1 MTDAY
6 EAYTKARGLRPVLV
20 AGITLDE
27 YTPMMSIGPG
37 GSRADGATG
46 ALLGDLPATLLHSTY
61 AESATRDGRT
71 FTLVVATISEAVAFA
86 RNLSCRERKVQRD
99 LARTELARFGDS
111 REVELESAEF
121 DERFALQ
128 APPGIDASWL
138 RQLFTPA
145 LIDWLT
151 TNAPQ
156 GFCFELNEGH
166 FCAAIPGHAEDA
178 GVLDALVAAANR
190 VAGRV
195 REEATEGAG
204 HESQAA
210 ELVRD
215 DRFERMLGRVEFDSP
230 PPDVGTAADRYMG
243 IALRR
248 PGHALRAI
256 GSSFR
261 HGPSLWALVAL
272 AAVALTLVLGH
283 GSGWELGL
291 NVAVWLIPVFIGALV
306 VLVLNIRRQAKALA
320 TRLGEEAFV
329 RGYAASRGLRVVDPA
344 GFQVEHA
351 RLRLPGAVRHAM
363 VGALPG
369 TQLDG
374 AIALVDSGVEKEAEL
389 SSSATGAIAS
399 SALGMFGFGVD
410 DDRTYDAVVFEAPGA
425 ASANLDELSAA
436 AAAGA
441 SESISRSVSG
451 MRFGQG
457 LDVKQAVGLFQ
468 AWQGGMGQRVIADG
482 DTLACVR
489 TASRTGRSA
498 NELDAACAQAA
509 AVATRAAAHAAAG

>member
-6 EAYTKARGLRPVLV
+6 QAYMKARSLRPVLV

-27 YTPMMSIGPG
+27 YTPMMSIGAG
-37 GSRADGATG
+37 GSRTDGATG

-61 AESATRDGRT
+61 AESGGSGGRN

-86 RNLSCRERKVQRD
+86 RNLSCRGRKVQDD
-99 LARTELARFGDS
+99 LAGTEISRFGDS

-121 DERFALQ
+121 DKRFALQ

-151 TNAPQ
+151 TSAPP

-166 FCAAIPGHAEDA
+166 FCAAIPGHAED
-178 GVLDALVAAANR
+178 GSVLDGFVAAANR
-190 VAGRV
+190 VAGRI

-210 ELVRD
+210 EATRD
-215 DRFERMLGRVEFDSP
+215 QRFERMLGRVRFDQP
-230 PPDVGTAADRYMG
+230 PPDVGSAADRYMG
-243 IALRR
+243 IAMRR

-256 GSSFR
+256 GASFR

-272 AAVALTLVLGH
+272 GAVALTLVLGH

-320 TRLGEEAFV
+320 TRLGEEAFI
-329 RGYAASRGLRVVDPA
+329 RGYASSRGLRIVDPA
-344 GFQVEHA
+344 AFQVDHA
-351 RLRLPGAVRHAM
+351 GLRLPGAVRHAI
-363 VGALPG
+363 VGRLPG

-374 AIALVDSGVEKEAEL
+374 AIAWSMPVCRRRRSSRRRRRAPSRAARSGCSASASTTTAL
-389 SSSATGAIAS
+389 TTPSSSRLRWPRVRAS
-399 SALGMFGFGVD
+399 TS
-410 DDRTYDAVVFEAPGA
+410 
-425 ASANLDELSAA
+425 
-436 AAAGA
+436 
-441 SESISRSVSG
+441 
-451 MRFGQG
+451 
-457 LDVKQAVGLFQ
+457 
-468 AWQGGMGQRVIADG
+468 
-482 DTLACVR
+482 
-489 TASRTGRSA
+489 
-498 NELDAACAQAA
+498 
-509 AVATRAAAHAAAG
+509 